1 MVNKQFGLKNNF
13 LLVVVGDFAQVALMF
28 ELFQY
33 YLSQKK
39 YRDLY
44 GSTITQR

>member
-13 LLVVVGDFAQVALMF
+13 LPVVVGDLARVALMF

-33 YLSQKK
+33 YSCQEK
-39 YRDLY
+39 YRDLC
-44 GSTITQR
+44 GRAIN